1 MKHWHSQLLPVIF
14 LAILAA
20 LSFWLQSTVDH
31 SEPRNDGKFRHDPDA
46 TAENFT
52 VRRFDEKGQVK
63 YRLTAPYLVHF
74 PDDDTSELKSP
85 VLTSYRDEGSKIV
98 VTGDNAK
105 VTAKGET
112 IYLWD
117 NVSVTRAATADRQEL
132 VARMPDLTAQ
142 PDAGIAFTGSPV
154 EITQGQS
161 WVKGVGM
168 HIDNNTS
175 TLVLQSQ
182 VRGQFIRPRAAP

>member
-1 MKHWHSQLLPVIF
+1 MKHWPSQLFPVIV
-14 LAILAA
+14 LLILAG
-20 LSFWLQSTVDH
+20 LSFWLQSTVDRG
-31 SEPRNDGKFRHDPDA
+31 ETKNDGKFRHDPDA

-52 VRRFDEKGQVK
+52 VRRFGENGQVK
-63 YRLTAPYLVHF
+63 YRLAAPYLVHY
-74 PDDDTSELKSP
+74 PDDDTSEVKSP
-85 VLTSYRDEGSKIV
+85 TLISYRPDGAAV
-98 VTGDNAK
+98 TVTGDQAK

-112 IYLWD
+112 IFLWD
-117 NVSVTRAATADRQEL
+117 NVSVTRAATPGRLEM

-161 WVKGVGM
+161 WVKGVGI
-168 HIDNNTS
+168 HIDNNNS

-182 VRGQFIRPRAAP
+182 VRGQYIRPRAAP